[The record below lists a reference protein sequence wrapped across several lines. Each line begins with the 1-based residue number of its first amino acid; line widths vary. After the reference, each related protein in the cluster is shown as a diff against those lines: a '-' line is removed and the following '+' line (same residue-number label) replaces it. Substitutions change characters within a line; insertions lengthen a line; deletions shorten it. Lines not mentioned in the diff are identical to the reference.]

1 MRTGLSV
8 EGMGQSRAM
17 SRSQGRVIVGPG
29 LSRMAEVFTEHAQ
42 QLPTGPHPNSWKESS
57 PARTREEVQTQS
69 APAKRLSVLKH
80 FLLSSPKATG
90 AVQSTENHPE
100 KPKAKAKSCS
110 AHVLVSRVQG
120 HASFQG
126 RSSEIHLQGTWP
138 AHGMPSSGYCQQ
150 WKDPTTEPAPI
161 EKEDQASR
169 PGIRERQ
176 MEFMQDGTS

>member
-17 SRSQGRVIVGPG
+17 SRSQGRVIVGPS
-29 LSRMAEVFTEHAQ
+29 LSRMAEVFTEHADDCPLAYILTHGKSHH
-42 QLPTGPHPNSWKESS
+42 QLGPERKSRPRVPHPKGSLFLNTFFS
-57 PARTREEVQTQS
+57 P
-69 APAKRLSVLKH
+69 P
-80 FLLSSPKATG
+80 PKATG

-100 KPKAKAKSCS
+100 TPKAKAKSCS

-126 RSSEIHLQGTWP
+126 HSSEIHLQGTWS

-150 WKDPTTEPAPI
+150 WEAPTTEPAPI

-176 MEFMQDGTS
+176 MAFMQDGTG